1 MNEVLTAIPATIAAL
16 AAWRAA
22 AGAKKNT
29 NGALHGPL
37 SRIEETVKDVLQ
49 WQIKHDRRHE
59 GSDRGTQS

>member
-22 AGAKKNT
+22 AGAKRNT

-37 SRIEETVKDVLQ
+37 ERIEATLADVLH
-49 WQIKHDRRHE
+49 WQIKHDRKHGE
-59 GSDRGTQS
+59 D